1 VFKSEKTPVDPE
13 TIVDGLPLSCKSE
26 LWAHLHRK
34 ARTAGGRHRKQRR
47 AAFTVASHRRLA
59 RLRCGCCSGTAR
71 RWPTRRWP
79 VSAVV
84 AVQLTDSALIREGT
98 RAFTVRRAGRC
109 SAAPGEGNAA
119 HRLRGARGRSQVLM
133 NAPLFRMC
141 NDPAFINSVAL
152 CLKSSTYAKPSPHRR
167 RARPSLSAC
176 P

>member
-1 VFKSEKTPVDPE
+1 V
-13 TIVDGLPLSCKSE
+13 IVLRL
-26 LWAHLHRK
+26 L
-34 ARTAGGRHRKQRR
+34 QRYR
-47 AAFTVASHRRLA
+47 PALA
-59 RLRCGCCSGTAR
+59 RPALARFGCCSGIA
-71 RWPTRRWP
+71 
-79 VSAVV
+79 
-84 AVQLTDSALIREGT
+84 DSALIREGT

-119 HRLRGARGRSQVLM
+119 HRFRGARGRSQVLM